1 MLFCLADWWKLYSI
15 FDKPRERRFC
25 VLRKFLNVPPKSG
38 KSYYPSSSNKKK
50 RKSDFCKE
58 LWQSAKEKKKSKT
71 SSCEQQNKKKRKK
84 LNILCITL
92 LKIKTLWKRKNQWLK
107 KQIILFLPFKYW
119 G

>member
-58 LWQSAKEKKKSKT
+58 LWQSAKEKKRAKLVVVSNKI
-71 SSCEQQNKKKRKK
+71 KKKKGK
-84 LNILCITL
+84 GKHIVYNT
-92 LKIKTLWKRKNQWLK
+92 
-107 KQIILFLPFKYW
+107 FKD
-119 G
+119 